1 MILCN
6 ISLKPNSEQKHYFH
20 LGVFIGMF
28 VTIFAMWDLARLLG
42 KAVIIVYFVIF
53 GVAGLL
59 AMELLMDQHF

>member
-1 MILCN
+1 
-6 ISLKPNSEQKHYFH
+6 
-20 LGVFIGMF
+20 MF

-42 KAVIIVYFVIF
+42 KAVIIVYFVII